1 MTIERNFMFAKRKLF
16 TCAVI
21 LGLAATLAACG
32 SSSKSASSSG
42 AAAPPA
48 SSAAGASGAPAGSS
62 GASSDPGLATAQALL
77 AKYSTPP
84 ASLGITTPVPNVPT
98 GKKIDVMDCGSPSCA
113 DQAKAFK
120 AAAAA
125 LGWSVTDI
133 SDGSSPDTV
142 NAAWQQVERNL
153 PDGVAMASQPT
164 SVYASALADMASHN
178 IPVVDCCS
186 DNTPTSALKLS
197 AAGADDIQLRADLMA
212 AEVIVNSNG
221 TGSAF
226 WVSTPAFPS
235 LVLMEKDFDNYLKTN
250 CSKCAPA
257 GSLPIAATDI
267 GSPALPTKIVG
278 YVRAHQ
284 GTNYI
289 VGGFDD
295 ELIGLP
301 AAMSQANL
309 TNVKVIGE
317 NPTATTLPYLKAGT
331 ELASVTFPLD
341 EYEWLMAD
349 ALARLFVGASV
360 TPDQVTLPLQMI
372 TSSSVTDLSAPPQIP
387 NYQGLFKQLWGKS

>member
-1 MTIERNFMFAKRKLF
+1 MFAKRKVLA
-16 TCAVI
+16 CVAA
-21 LGLAATLAACG
+21 LGLTVALAACS
-32 SSSKSASSSG
+32 SSSKSG
-42 AAAPPA
+42 AA
-48 SSAAGASGAPAGSS
+48 SSAVTTTTAAAS
-62 GASSDPGLATAQALL
+62 ASDTSTATQAATDPGVATATALL
-77 AKYSTPP
+77 NKYSSAP
-84 ASLGITTPVPNVPT
+84 ASLGITTPVANIPT
-98 GKKIDVMDCGSPSCA
+98 GKKIDVLDCGSPSCA
-113 DQAKAFK
+113 DQSKAFK
-120 AAAAA
+120 AAAAV

-142 NAAWQQVERNL
+142 NNAWQQVERNL
-153 PDGVAMASQPT
+153 PDGVVMASQPT
-164 SVYASALADMASHN
+164 SVYASALAVMASHN

-197 AAGADDIQLRADLMA
+197 AAGEDDIQLRANLMA
-212 AEVIVNSNG
+212 AEVIVDSKG

-250 CSKCAPA
+250 CAKCAPA

-267 GSPALPTKIVG
+267 GSPTLPTKIVG
-278 YVRAHQ
+278 YVRAHT

-301 AAMSQANL
+301 AAISQAGL
-309 TNVKVIGE
+309 TGVKVIGE
-317 NPTATTLPYLKAGT
+317 NPTATTLPYIKAGT

-341 EYEWLMAD
+341 EYQWLEAD

-360 TPDQVTLPLQMI
+360 TPDEVTLPLEMI
-372 TSSSVTDLSAPPQIP
+372 TTSSVTDLTAPPQIP